1 MWLLVFY
8 VLLALGVSFL
18 CSIMEAVLLRT
29 STSYIARAKQAG
41 KHYGKLWEKLRTD
54 IDRPLAAILSLNT
67 IAHTV
72 GAAGAGAQATAIFGE
87 AYFGVIS
94 AILTLLIL
102 VLSEIVPKTLGAM
115 YWRKLAPITAELINI
130 TVWLM
135 YPLVITGQAITRLI
149 SHGAPTHSISREEF
163 AALAEAG
170 VDEGTFHP
178 EESATL
184 RSVLRFRALVAEDI
198 MTPRQVFFSLPENAS
213 VGEIIHQHQHMPFS
227 RIPVFLGS
235 PDNIT
240 GFIRKDD
247 LLYTAVKESAD
258 TPLSTLRRDLFTV
271 PDRLPLGTLMQRM
284 TQEQKQIALLV
295 DEYGAIKGLVTMEDL
310 VETMLGI
317 EIVDE
322 TDTSVD
328 MQKLARELWRQRALQ
343 MGLVA
348 DEEEGN

>member
-1 MWLLVFY
+1 MGLLIFY

-18 CSIMEAVLLRT
+18 CSVMEAVLLRT
-29 STSYIARAKQAG
+29 STSYIANARREG
-41 KHYGKLWEKLRTD
+41 RRHGELWEALRAD

-94 AILTLLIL
+94 AVLTLLIL
-102 VLSEIVPKTLGAM
+102 VLSEIVPKTLGAL
-115 YWRKLAPITAELINI
+115 YWRQLAPACAELIKA

-135 YPLVITGQAITRLI
+135 YPLVVTGQYITRLI

-163 AALAEAG
+163 VALAEAG
-170 VDEGTFHP
+170 VDEGTFAP

-184 RSVLRFRALVAEDI
+184 RSILRFRALVGEDI
-198 MTPRQVFFSLPENAS
+198 MTPRQVFFSLPENAT
-213 VGEIIHQHQHMPFS
+213 VGEIIHQHQNMPFS
-227 RIPVFLGS
+227 RIPLYLGE

-247 LLYTAVKESAD
+247 LLYAAVKEPE
-258 TPLSTLRRDLFTV
+258 TRHLSEMRRALFTV
-271 PDRLPLGTLMQRM
+271 PARLPLGTLMQRM
-284 TQEQKQIALLV
+284 TGERHQIALLV
-295 DEYGAIKGLVTMEDL
+295 DEYGDTKGLVTMEDL

-328 MQKLARELWRQRALQ
+328 MQTLARDLWRKRALQ
-343 MGLVA
+343 MGLLVEE
-348 DEEEGN
+348 DEEG

>member
-8 VLLALGVSFL
+8 VTLALGVSFL
-18 CSIMEAVLLRT
+18 CSVMEAVLLRT
-29 STSYIARAKQAG
+29 SSSFIAQAKQGG
-41 KHYGKLWEKLRTD
+41 KRYGQLWERLRLD

-72 GAAGAGAQATAIFGE
+72 GAAGAGAQATSIFGQ

-102 VLSEIVPKTLGAM
+102 VLSEIVPKTLGAV
-115 YWRKLAPITAELINI
+115 YWRQLAPITAEVINA

-135 YPLVITGQAITRLI
+135 YPLVVTGQAITRLI
-149 SHGAPTHSISREEF
+149 SHGAPAHSISREEF
-163 AALAEAG
+163 EALAEAG
-170 VDEGTFHP
+170 VSEGTFDP
-178 EESATL
+178 EESATV

-198 MTPRQVFFSLPENAS
+198 MTPRQVFFSLAENAT
-213 VGEIIHQHQHMPFS
+213 VGDIIHQHHNMPFS
-227 RIPVFLGS
+227 RIPVYLGS

-247 LLYTAVKESAD
+247 LLFTAVKGPLD
-258 TPLSTLRRDLFTV
+258 TPLTSVKRDLFTV
-271 PDRLPLGTLMQRM
+271 PHRLPLGTLMQRM
-284 TQEQKQIALLV
+284 TQERNQIALLV
-295 DEYGAIKGLVTMEDL
+295 DEYGDIKGLVTMEDL

-328 MQKLARELWRQRALQ
+328 MQKLARELWRKRAIQ
-343 MGLVA
+343 MGLVSE
-348 DEEEGN
+348 DSEEG